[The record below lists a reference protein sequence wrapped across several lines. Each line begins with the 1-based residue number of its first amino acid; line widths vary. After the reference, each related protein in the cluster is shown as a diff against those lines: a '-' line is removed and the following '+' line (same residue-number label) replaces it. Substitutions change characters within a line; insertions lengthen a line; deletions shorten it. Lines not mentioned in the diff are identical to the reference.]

1 MSMVYCRGCGKEI
14 HESAPTCPHC
24 GAPQKAPSTEKNI
37 PDGVRGWSWGAF
49 LLNWIWAIGNKTW
62 IGLLA
67 LILVKILAP
76 GFYAQQDIKTP
87 VRIAI
92 VSLLATQAM
101 NALFIFVIDLRHAGL
116 ALSISLAACLNA
128 GLLYW
133 QLRRKG
139 IYLPQ
144 PGWAKFLAKLV
155 LAVLVMAAVLLVLM
169 HYMPAW
175 EEGGMLLRLL
185 RLGVLVAAG
194 ASAYFAVLALLG
206 FRPRDFSRRAVH

>member
-1 MSMVYCRGCGKEI
+1 MLPAGVAL
-14 HESAPTCPHC
+14 HSALAIIAEPLIVSLFQYGQFTAHDS
-24 GAPQKAPSTEKNI
+24 AITEQAL
-37 PDGVRGWSWGAF
+37 VAYSV
-49 LLNWIWAIGNKTW
+49 
-62 IGLLA
+62 GLLA

-101 NALFIFVIDLRHAGL
+101 DALFIFVIDLRHAGL

-133 QLRRKG
+133 QLRRKR

-144 PGWAKFLAKLV
+144 PGWARSW
-155 LAVLVMAAVLLVLM
+155 
-169 HYMPAW
+169 PSW
-175 EEGGMLLRLL
+175 CWRCW
-185 RLGVLVAAG
+185 
-194 ASAYFAVLALLG
+194 
-206 FRPRDFSRRAVH
+206 